1 MSMIL
6 VIFVIVYW
14 LLPIIINNFDIVQFG
29 IIFNCFWYSI
39 ICQLFMVN
47 ALALV
52 WLVYFSVINI

>member
-29 IIFNCFWYSI
+29 IIFNCF
-39 ICQLFMVN
+39 
-47 ALALV
+47 
-52 WLVYFSVINI
+52 